1 MISLILKIVYLKKCT
16 KLCYNKLFKPTG
28 FEADENPVVET
39 PLGSIQGI
47 WDLTEKGQ
55 RYY

>member
-28 FEADENPVVET
+28 FEANENPVVET